1 MDEKAKLNGVGQCAK
16 THRGTTAGI
25 AVALVIA
32 LLIGTYG
39 LVRSRSAQANVD
51 KVRAEVAASASAK
64 SNASASSGPE
74 GVDQV
79 LMRQQDKL
87 REKYGTP
94 KDGFIWDTD
103 GTPLSLGN
111 KDTAPDEV
119 VYTYMRALNTLDFS
133 TAQFYSRRSSVVT
146 TYADY
151 FDSSTASTSDFKDQ
165 YKRERYRLGLLSLQ
179 VQSVSRS
186 ANFTGDK
193 ESYTVRAKM
202 IDMSNKSFW
211 LKDKDKLFAQLKDAM
226 KGEADSAKGQQIA
239 YQYVTNAYQQSIDHL
254 QTGTTS
260 DSDVPMR
267 EVSFDITV
275 QRYPAQDT
283 GWLVSIDKDL
293 DNLLKDSD
301 GVDPASYIIDQYKDW
316 AR

>member
-1 MDEKAKLNGVGQCAK
+1 MDEKAKMNGVGQWVK

-119 VYTYMRALNTLDFS
+119 VYTYMRALNTLDF
-133 TAQFYSRRSSVVT
+133 
-146 TYADY
+146 
-151 FDSSTASTSDFKDQ
+151 FDRTVLLASQ
-165 YKRERYRLGLLSLQ
+165 
-179 VQSVSRS
+179 
-186 ANFTGDK
+186 
-193 ESYTVRAKM
+193 
-202 IDMSNKSFW
+202 
-211 LKDKDKLFAQLKDAM
+211 
-226 KGEADSAKGQQIA
+226 
-239 YQYVTNAYQQSIDHL
+239 
-254 QTGTTS
+254 
-260 DSDVPMR
+260 
-267 EVSFDITV
+267 
-275 QRYPAQDT
+275 
-283 GWLVSIDKDL
+283 
-293 DNLLKDSD
+293 
-301 GVDPASYIIDQYKDW
+301 
-316 AR
+316 